1 MMSGRSGA
9 RRGSLRAGLGLV
21 VLLAGC
27 SVLPKSP
34 PEPPVIVSPN
44 TSQGGFNPDPGTS
57 FNATSSQAVNI
68 NDRTPDTDARK
79 RARLRMEL
87 AIGYYQDGRFAVAL
101 DELKQSL
108 NYDPTFA
115 EAHGVLALVYMELG
129 EKQLA
134 EQSFQKALQL
144 APDNSDIL
152 NNYGWFLCQNGRPGD
167 SVPYF
172 LKAIQNP
179 LYTQPAKPLQN
190 AGVCATRA
198 GDRVAAE
205 GYFQRSFQLDPSGP
219 VSALNLAEIFYS
231 RGEPQRARFYTSL
244 VNKSSAANPESLW
257 LGIRIEHQL
266 GNGPEEL
273 SLSTQL
279 QRNFPGS
286 REAELLTRHAYNE

>member
-1 MMSGRSGA
+1 
-9 RRGSLRAGLGLV
+9 
-21 VLLAGC
+21 
-27 SVLPKSP
+27 
-34 PEPPVIVSPN
+34 
-44 TSQGGFNPDPGTS
+44 
-57 FNATSSQAVNI
+57 
-68 NDRTPDTDARK
+68 
-79 RARLRMEL
+79 
-87 AIGYYQDGRFAVAL
+87 
-101 DELKQSL
+101 
-108 NYDPTFA
+108 
-115 EAHGVLALVYMELG
+115 
-129 EKQLA
+129 
-134 EQSFQKALQL
+134 
-144 APDNSDIL
+144 
-152 NNYGWFLCQNGRPGD
+152 
-167 SVPYF
+167 VPYF

-231 RGEPQRARFYTSL
+231 RGETQRARFYTSL